1 MNATSPHAKI
11 RELQFSSKGLHLC
24 NLNIQLIL
32 PKLNELRVAM
42 VEKNGPDIFC
52 ACEIFLE
59 PNMSNNQIAID
70 GYVIHRKDRAATQ
83 NKNGGGLVLYCRN
96 SLTCS
101 RRSDLEISSL
111 ETLWA
116 EIELPN
122 ARPFLVCTTYRPPNA
137 LSEWIDHFEEEL
149 SIAQATGL
157 ENIVMGDFNID
168 LHTCLLTDDSH

>member
-1 MNATSPHAKI
+1 MIGLSSSEK
-11 RELQFSSKGLHLC
+11 LQSSLSKLWVEQKH
-24 NLNIQLIL
+24 IL
-32 PKLNELRVAM
+32 PKLNELRVVMA
-42 VEKNGPDIFC
+42 KNNGPDIFC
-52 ACEIFLE
+52 ACETFLE

-111 ETLWA
+111 ETIWA

-122 ARPFLVCTTYRPPNA
+122 ARPFLVCTAYRPPNA
-137 LSEWIDHFEEEL
+137 LSEWIDLFEEEL

-157 ENIVMGDFNID
+157 EYIVMGDFNID
-168 LHTCLLTDDSH
+168 LHTCTNTKWLNMI